1 MNNNKLIIILV
12 MLTFL
17 SSCSFKTNP
26 AQKIAEL
33 FGSQNSQDSSTSD
46 NNNVENSESLN
57 SKSTS
62 TGSNFLPKF
71 LNLDSDSLTK
81 RTLNINL
88 LESIDIGDER
98 EINSTVIQL
107 AYDNKFTLYT
117 IDNSGTISAIDIRS
131 LDKLWSK
138 NIDIN
143 VTSGLCYHDEKL
155 FFGSNIGK
163 LYGYSINDLNVGS
176 SLIDSINL
184 FDDSSIE
191 IPTITNIQL
200 KSEIASPGIGI
211 GNSIFLKLGDG
222 NVASVNYQDQRV
234 NWTHKG
240 RNISL
245 SIKGTAKIASD
256 FDNVYIARDDGNLI
270 SLNSDT
276 GKLNWLSLI
285 SPRSGRNDLES
296 LRDVEMTPIIDQG
309 VLFVGFYQGDLA
321 AVDVITGGIIWKIP
335 LSVHSNI
342 NLDTSNVYVAS
353 SKGTLYSID
362 RYDGSINWDIVLN
375 EDLLYTEPHIIGKK
389 IITFSTKGDIA
400 VIDRETGN
408 LLHYENII
416 DELDFQTDIYLIDK
430 VLYILSKNG
439 RLNAI
444 NIN

>member
-1 MNNNKLIIILV
+1 MSNNKLIIILT

-33 FGSQNSQDSSTSD
+33 FGSQTSQGSSASD
-46 NNNVENSESLN
+46 NDNVENNESVK
-57 SKSTS
+57 SKSPS
-62 TGSNFLPKF
+62 TESNILTKF
-71 LNLDSDSLTK
+71 LNFDSDSLTK

-88 LESIDIGDER
+88 LDSINIGDER

-107 AYDNKFTLYT
+107 AYDNKHTLYT

-143 VTSGLCYHDEKL
+143 VTSGLCYHDENL
-155 FFGSNIGK
+155 FFGSYIGK

-176 SLIDSINL
+176 SFIDSINL
-184 FDDSSIE
+184 FDNNSFD

-211 GNSIFLKLGDG
+211 GNSIFVKLGDG
-222 NVASVNYQDQRV
+222 SVASINYQEQRV

-245 SIKGTAKIASD
+245 GIKGTAKIASD

-309 VLFVGFYQGDLA
+309 VLFVGFYQGNLA

-335 LSVHSNI
+335 LSVHSNV
-342 NLDTSNVYVAS
+342 NLDTSNIYVAS

-362 RYDGSINWDIVLN
+362 RYDGSINWNIVLN
-375 EDLLYTEPHIIGKK
+375 EDLLYTEPHIIGNK

>member
-1 MNNNKLIIILV
+1 MNNNKLIIILI
-12 MLTFL
+12 MLIFL

-33 FGSQNSQDSSTSD
+33 FGSQTSQDSSVSD
-46 NNNVENSESLN
+46 DDNVENNESLS
-57 SKSTS
+57 SKSPS
-62 TGSNFLPKF
+62 TESNFLPKF
-71 LNLDSDSLTK
+71 LNFDSDPLSK

-98 EINSTVIQL
+98 EINSTIIQL
-107 AYDNKFTLYT
+107 AYDNKHTLYT

-176 SLIDSINL
+176 GFIDSINL
-184 FDDSSIE
+184 FGDSSIDT
-191 IPTITNIQL
+191 PTITNIQL

-211 GNSIFLKLGDG
+211 GNSIFVKLGDG

-309 VLFVGFYQGDLA
+309 VLFVGFYQGNLA

-375 EDLLYTEPHIIGKK
+375 EDLLYTEPHIIGNK

-400 VIDRETGN
+400 VIDRETGS

>member
-1 MNNNKLIIILV
+1 MNNNKLIVILIT
-12 MLTFL
+12 LIFL

-33 FGSQNSQDSSTSD
+33 FGSQTSQGSSASD
-46 NNNVENSESLN
+46 NDNVENNESVK
-57 SKSTS
+57 SKSPS
-62 TGSNFLPKF
+62 TESNILTKF
-71 LNLDSDSLTK
+71 LNFDSDSLTK

-88 LESIDIGDER
+88 LDSINIGDER

-107 AYDNKFTLYT
+107 AYDNKHTLYT

-143 VTSGLCYHDEKL
+143 VTSGLCYHDENL
-155 FFGSNIGK
+155 FFGSYIGK

-176 SLIDSINL
+176 SFIDSINL
-184 FDDSSIE
+184 FDNNSFD

-211 GNSIFLKLGDG
+211 GNSIFVKLGDG
-222 NVASVNYQDQRV
+222 SVASINYQEQRV

-245 SIKGTAKIASD
+245 GIKGTAKIASD

-309 VLFVGFYQGDLA
+309 VLFVGFYQGNLA

-335 LSVHSNI
+335 LSVHSNV
-342 NLDTSNVYVAS
+342 NLDTSNIYVAS

-362 RYDGSINWDIVLN
+362 RYDGSINWNIVLN
-375 EDLLYTEPHIIGKK
+375 EDLLYTEPHIIGNK